1 MTKVWCL
8 TVGRCRSVLA
18 ACVLVFATAASPA
31 YAQDIKAA
39 KFMQRVAA
47 DLIAANRAGSR
58 GAVERTIRKYAA
70 VNIIASYSLGTYA
83 TKLPRNKQGAY
94 RKGMLKFM
102 SRYFVTQSKNYKV
115 ATAKILG
122 PGKPG
127 ENNLTM
133 VDTRVFLADGST
145 YDVRWA
151 LIKRRGRYK
160 IRDAQVV
167 GFWLTPFQRNLFRD
181 YVRENGGNVNAL
193 VFALNSQ

>member
-1 MTKVWCL
+1 MTTVWSSNIAIIRG
-8 TVGRCRSVLA
+8 VALA
-18 ACVLVFATAASPA
+18 CGLLLALAHAPA
-31 YAQDIKAA
+31 QAQDLKAA
-39 KFMQRVAA
+39 QFMQKVAA
-47 DLIAANRAGSR
+47 ELISANRAGSR
-58 GAVERTIRKYAA
+58 GAVEKTIRKYAA
-70 VNIIASYSLGTYA
+70 INIIASYSLGTYA
-83 TKLPRNKQGAY
+83 AKLPRNKRGAY
-94 RKGMLKFM
+94 KKGMLKFM

-115 ATAKILG
+115 ASAKILG

-133 VDTRVFLADGST
+133 VDTRVTLKDGST

-151 LIKRRGRYK
+151 LIKRRGSYK

-181 YVRENGGNVNAL
+181 YVRENGGNVDAL